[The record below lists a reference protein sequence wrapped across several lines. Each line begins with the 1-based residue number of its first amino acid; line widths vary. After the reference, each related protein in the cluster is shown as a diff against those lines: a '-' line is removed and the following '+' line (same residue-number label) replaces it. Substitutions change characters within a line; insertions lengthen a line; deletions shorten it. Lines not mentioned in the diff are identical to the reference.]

1 MSTVKAVQHQ
11 VGNNATDSKNIVLTA
26 DVSTGDLVISKGV
39 YDGTLTE
46 ISRIMN
52 AGGGAQYVPA
62 GTGAVATTVE
72 TKLQTYIDAQDYIAT
87 PGASNASDQ
96 TGVQAAINYADSIG
110 GGIVRVRPPISTS
123 WNIQSLTVPVG
134 VIIEDLRR
142 IDLNNIFLYGV
153 GGDTE
158 FAISGTSVTAG
169 EGPSF
174 VGVNNATTGDRTVSL
189 VARYGNTSTGASVN
203 CYMHMGVWDGTNW
216 FPEFDQIT
224 SGSSG
229 FRSNWRVGYGTAQ
242 LNAGITGAA
251 AYTAGQILVV
261 NRPFGMGTGMA
272 FEVDNTVSK
281 FNTEIK
287 IQVANAPLRFC
298 AADGTPNW
306 TFLDQY
312 PSAAQFTLYDH
323 NTSTNKIIFTSAG
336 DTVHLGVFKPSTDN
350 TVSIGTAANRWSVVY
365 AGTGT
370 INTSDAREKQQ
381 IRSLSD
387 TENAVAVRLK
397 SLIKAFKFNDAVQ
410 AKGDAARIHVGVI
423 AQEVIAAFEAEGLD
437 ANRYAIVCYDEW
449 AAELDDDGN
458 EIRPAGNRYG
468 VRYEEL
474 LAFIISAL

>member
-1 MSTVKAVQHQ
+1 MQSSTTVKATVDSLGAA
-11 VGNNATDSKNIVLTA
+11 VGYL
-26 DVSTGDLVISKGV
+26 
-39 YDGTLTE
+39 
-46 ISRIMN
+46 
-52 AGGGAQYVPA
+52 PA
-62 GTGAVATTVE
+62 GTGAVATTVQA
-72 TKLQTYIDAQDYIAT
+72 KLRESVDAADYIST
-87 PGASNASDQ
+87 PGASNALDQ
-96 TGVQAAINYADSIG
+96 AGVQAAINYVNSIG
-110 GGIVRVRPPISTS
+110 GGIVCVRPPISTS

-134 VIIEDLRR
+134 VMIEDLRN
-142 IDLNNIFLYGV
+142 ISTNNIFLYGV

-158 FAISGTSVTAG
+158 YALSGTSVTGG

-174 VGVNNATTGDRTVSL
+174 VGVNNATSGDRTVSL

-203 CYMHMGVWDGTNW
+203 CYMHMGVWDGANW

-224 SGSSG
+224 SGASG

-251 AYTAGQILVV
+251 AYTANQILIV
-261 NRPFGMGTGMA
+261 NRPVGMGAGGMA

-281 FNTEIK
+281 FNTEVK

-312 PSAAQFTLYDH
+312 PSAGQFTLYDH
-323 NTSTNKIIFTSAG
+323 NTSTNKMVFTSAG
-336 DTVHLGVFKPSTDN
+336 DTVLLGILKPSTDN

-370 INTSDAREKQQ
+370 INTSDEREKQD
-381 IRSLSD
+381 IADLDAAEKRV
-387 TENAVAVRLK
+387 AVALK
-397 SLIKAFKFNDAVQ
+397 GLVKKFRFKDAVQ
-410 AKGDAARIHVGVI
+410 AKGDAARIHFGVI
-423 AQEVIAAFEAEGLD
+423 AQEVIASFKAEGLD

-449 AAELDDDGN
+449 DAEFDDNGN
-458 EIRPAGNRYG
+458 EVRPAGNRYG